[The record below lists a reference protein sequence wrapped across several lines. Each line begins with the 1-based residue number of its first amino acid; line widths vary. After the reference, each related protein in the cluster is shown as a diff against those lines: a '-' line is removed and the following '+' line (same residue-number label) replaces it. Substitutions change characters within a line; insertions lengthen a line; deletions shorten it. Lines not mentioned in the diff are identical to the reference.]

1 MKLSLYP
8 KLAVDGIRKNKRL
21 YLPFILTC
29 IGMVMMHYIITFLRC
44 GEFIEYLPGASILR
58 VTLGMGSIVI
68 AMFACIFLFYTNSF
82 LIRRRKKEFGLYNIL
97 GMEKKHIGIILAF
110 ETLFTFL
117 IAILCGLV
125 FGIAFSK
132 AAELLLCN
140 MLNGD
145 ISFSFKIS
153 YEAVL
158 MNIGIFA
165 VIFFLLYL
173 NSLRQIKASTAV
185 SLIKSESEGEKA
197 PKANPVIGIVGVLLL
212 FGAYYMAV
220 TIKEPLS
227 ALTWFFAAV
236 IMVIVG
242 TYLVMISGSVTFCRL
257 LQKNK
262 KYYYNKKHF
271 VSVSSLVYRMKR
283 NGAGLASICVLATM
297 VLVMISSSGALYFGV
312 DNSIN
317 ARYPTGISVSA
328 NLPDS
333 SEKSIAAARAAIS
346 DTAQHFVKEYNAEEE
361 GLRNY
366 TLLSAAGVLQKNKVE
381 LYDAKIGEILAAE
394 PDSACILYLVTL
406 DDYNKLTNKNE
417 TLNSDEA
424 LVYKPRNPYKEKTVE
439 INGIQRFKVKESL
452 SEFIKIGDAAAN
464 IASSVYVVLPDR
476 ENVATA
482 AEKYFEEN
490 NAAYPFNTIYRY
502 EFNTNLESEKEIDL
516 KCDIY
521 DELSKKGENR
531 AEDDMLF
538 TYLNCESRAENK
550 ADFLSSYGGLFFLGI
565 FLSIVFIF
573 AAVLIIYYKQI
584 SEGYED
590 ASRFE
595 IMQNVGMTKKEIKRS
610 INSQLLTV
618 FYLPLLLSG
627 VHLAFAF
634 PIIRKI
640 LLLLNLTNISLF
652 FGITVI
658 SFVAFALFY
667 AIVYKLTSNAYY
679 KIVSEHR

>member
-8 KLAVDGIRKNKRL
+8 KLAFDGIRKNKRL

-29 IGMVMMHYIITFLRC
+29 IGMVMMHYIITFLRY
-44 GEFIEYLPGASILR
+44 GDFIQYIKGGDLVR

-97 GMEKKHIGIILAF
+97 GMEKKHLGIILAF

-117 IAILCGLV
+117 VSVFFGLV

-140 MLNGD
+140 MLSAD
-145 ISFSFKIS
+145 ISFSFKVS
-153 YEAVL
+153 GDAVL
-158 MNIGIFA
+158 MCVGVFA
-165 VIFFLLYL
+165 VIFFLLFL
-173 NSLRQIKASTAV
+173 NALRQIKASTAV
-185 SLIKSESEGEKA
+185 ALIKSESEGEKA
-197 PKANPVIGIVGVLLL
+197 PKANPVIGILGVLLL
-212 FGAYYMAV
+212 AGAYYMAI

-227 ALTWFFAAV
+227 ALTWFFTAV
-236 IMVIVG
+236 VMVIIG

-283 NGAGLASICVLATM
+283 NGAGLASICILATM
-297 VLVMISSSGALYFGV
+297 VLVMISSSGALYFGI
-312 DNSIN
+312 DDSIN
-317 ARYPTGISVSA
+317 TRYPNDISVIVTVPNSNEKTVNNAMTEIRDSA
-328 NLPDS
+328 
-333 SEKSIAAARAAIS
+333 KKY
-346 DTAQHFVKEYNAEEE
+346 FKEYNCEAENLKE
-361 GLRNY
+361 Y
-366 TLLSAAGVLQKNKVE
+366 TLLNAVGSLNQNKIE
-381 LYDAKIGEILAAE
+381 LYNAKFGEVITAD
-394 PDSACILYLVTL
+394 PQSACVLYLMTL
-406 DDYNKLTNKNE
+406 DDYNALKNKSE
-417 TLNSDEA
+417 TLEPDEV
-424 LVYKPRNPYKEKTVE
+424 LIYKSRTPYKEKTVE
-439 INGIQRFKVKESL
+439 IEGAGRFKVKEEL
-452 SEFIKIGDAAAN
+452 SDFIEIGDSASN
-464 IASSVYVVLPDR
+464 IATTVFVVLPDR
-476 ENVATA
+476 DSAVNAVKKYCTEN
-482 AEKYFEEN
+482 KK
-490 NAAYPFNTIYRY
+490 AYPFTVSCRY
-502 EFNTNLESEKEIDL
+502 EFDTALDDEKQADL
-516 KCDIY
+516 KWDVY
-521 DELSKKGENR
+521 DDLTKKGEGR
-531 AEDDMLF
+531 PDDNLLF
-538 TYLNCESRAENK
+538 SSVNCESRAENK
-550 ADFLSSYGGLFFLGI
+550 GDFLSSYGGLFFLGI
-565 FLSIVFIF
+565 LLSVVFIF

-595 IMQNVGMTKKEIKRS
+595 IMQNVGMTKKEIKKS

-618 FYLPLLLSG
+618 FYLPLLLAG

-640 LLLLNLTNISLF
+640 LLLLNLTNIGLF
-652 FGITVI
+652 FEITLI